1 LKKKVNPEFWGKYF
15 GNKIAATNVYVKIP
29 ASIIPE
35 NKAGN
40 LVISAHLDTKSQTYR
55 TLWRIIS
62 FNLWLFGIIAF
73 IISFLL
79 HLLYDFNILKDQWII
94 LTLETFEITIMCI
107 PILIISFVII
117 FSNCILLILRT
128 GNLSTGALDNASG
141 MAIVFELSR
150 YFRNNPLNN
159 FNIWFVQFSAEE
171 LGTMGSRIFLKEN
184 EFYFKKNPFFH
195 FNFDMVSCLPDKHNR
210 IEFVDSYGVNPR
222 SNTTETVKSYLMKV
236 ANREN
241 IHIKP
246 LKALVGAHTDSI
258 PFRSKKLDAIDIV
271 TFAATKYAHTKEDT
285 PDKVDP
291 SILREACILTQR
303 TISLMDET
311 FLRIELNNLRYN
323 LLNN

>member
-15 GNKIAATNVYVKIP
+15 GNKITATNVYVKIP
-29 ASIIPE
+29 ASRIHE

-40 LVISAHLDTKSQTYR
+40 IVISAHLDTKSQSYR
-55 TLWRIIS
+55 TFWRIIA
-62 FNLWLFGIIAF
+62 FNLWLFGTFAF
-73 IISFLL
+73 IILFLL
-79 HLLYDFNILKDQWII
+79 HLLYDFNILKDQGII
-94 LTLETFEITIMCI
+94 LALETFEITIICI

-117 FSNCILLILRT
+117 LSNCMLLTLRT
-128 GNLSTGALDNASG
+128 DNLSTGALDNASG

-184 EFYFKKNPFFH
+184 ELYFKKNPFFH

-210 IEFVDSYGVNPR
+210 IEFVESYGVHPR
-222 SNTTETVKSYLMKV
+222 SNMTENVKSYLMKV
-236 ANREN
+236 ANN
-241 IHIKP
+241 KDIILKS

-291 SILREACILTQR
+291 SILRKACILIQR
-303 TISLMDET
+303 TLMLMDRT
-311 FLRIELNNLRYN
+311 FLVI
-323 LLNN
+323 